1 MAGGEANG
9 KGTDS
14 MAVTQ
19 GARGVVVGAVS
30 AAAKAGTG
38 IKPGTGSRAEG
49 LVDMVVAS
57 REVRTAE
64 EFRGDLAIV

>member
-1 MAGGEANG
+1 
-9 KGTDS
+9 

-57 REVRTAE
+57 REVRTAL
-64 EFRGDLAIV
+64 RMAKAMAAIGDLGMGNSRW